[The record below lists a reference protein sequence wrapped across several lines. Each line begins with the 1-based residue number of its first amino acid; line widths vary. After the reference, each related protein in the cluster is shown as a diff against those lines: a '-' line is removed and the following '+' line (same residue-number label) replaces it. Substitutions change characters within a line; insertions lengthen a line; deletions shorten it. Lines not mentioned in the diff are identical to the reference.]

1 MKIGIGYD
9 VHKLVPGRKLILG
22 GVDIPFEKGLEGHS
36 DADVLVHAIA
46 DAILGASKLG
56 DIGKF
61 FPDTDPKYK
70 DANSLEL
77 LSIVAKTVAT
87 KGYRIQDI
95 DSVIVAQ
102 EPKMAPYREQ
112 MQKNVADALG
122 MAASSVGIK
131 ATTTEG
137 LGFEGMGEGISAKA
151 VALLMEA

>member
-1 MKIGIGYD
+1 MKIGLGYD
-9 VHKLVPGRKLILG
+9 VHKLVSGRKLIIG
-22 GVDIPFEKGLEGHS
+22 GVDIPYEKGLEGHS

-46 DAILGASKLG
+46 DALLGASKLG

-61 FPDTDPKYK
+61 FPDTNPKYK

-77 LSIVAKTVAT
+77 LSLVAKMINE
-87 KGYRIQDI
+87 KGFRIEDI

-137 LGFEGMGEGISAKA
+137 LGFEGKGEGISAKA
-151 VALLMEA
+151 VALLMEI

>member
-1 MKIGIGYD
+1 MKIGLGYD
-9 VHKLVPGRKLILG
+9 VHKLVSGRKLIIG
-22 GVDIPFEKGLEGHS
+22 GVDIPYEEGLEGHS

-46 DAILGASKLG
+46 DALLGASKLG

-61 FPDTDPKYK
+61 FPDTNPKYK

-77 LSIVAKTVAT
+77 LSLVAKMINE
-87 KGYRIQDI
+87 KGFRIEDI

-137 LGFEGMGEGISAKA
+137 LGFEGKGEGISAKA
-151 VALLMEA
+151 VALLMEI